1 MMYYPLMNEIQLV
14 NLLVFM
20 LGYITVMLLI
30 VGIICG
36 VIEYIDSR
44 KGWVNELHWS
54 ARKRVKW

>member
-20 LGYITVMLLI
+20 FGYIAVMLLI
-30 VGIICG
+30 TGIICG

-44 KGWVNELHWS
+44 K
-54 ARKRVKW
+54 

>member
-1 MMYYPLMNEIQLV
+1 MTYYPLANEIQLV

-20 LGYITVMLLI
+20 LGYIAFMLLI

-44 KGWVNELHWS
+44 KG
-54 ARKRVKW
+54 

>member
-1 MMYYPLMNEIQLV
+1 MTYYPLMNEIQLV

-20 LGYITVMLLI
+20 FGYIAVMLLI

-44 KGWVNELHWS
+44 KGCDSHEE
-54 ARKRVKW
+54 

>member
-20 LGYITVMLLI
+20 LGYIAVMLLI
-30 VGIICG
+30 TGIICG

-44 KGWVNELHWS
+44 KG
-54 ARKRVKW
+54 

>member
-14 NLLVFM
+14 ELLVFM
-20 LGYITVMLLI
+20 VGYIAVMLLI

-44 KGWVNELHWS
+44 K
-54 ARKRVKW
+54 

>member
-20 LGYITVMLLI
+20 LGYIAVMLLI
-30 VGIICG
+30 IGIICG

-44 KGWVNELHWS
+44 KG
-54 ARKRVKW
+54 

>member
-20 LGYITVMLLI
+20 FGYIAVMLLI
-30 VGIICG
+30 TGIICG

-44 KGWVNELHWS
+44 KG
-54 ARKRVKW
+54 

>member
-1 MMYYPLMNEIQLV
+1 MISMTYYPLANEIQLV

-20 LGYITVMLLI
+20 FGYIAVMLLI

-44 KGWVNELHWS
+44 KG
-54 ARKRVKW
+54 

>member
-14 NLLVFM
+14 KLLVFM
-20 LGYITVMLLI
+20 VGYIAVMLLI

-44 KGWVNELHWS
+44 K
-54 ARKRVKW
+54 